1 MYKILIINSTHC
13 PKLIFSTVLILLAIF
28 IGKTCGK
35 QFPTNGSM
43 QTHVKIVHLKTGSV
57 KCNICNQGVAN
68 IFYLRK
74 HCREMH
80 PESAANNKQV

>member
-1 MYKILIINSTHC
+1 MDV
-13 PKLIFSTVLILLAIF
+13 FSTVLILLAIF